1 MNSKQMIAIAAVVI
15 IAVAGIVVFA
25 SMSKDGDDNNKKTDY
40 GSDLMIYGNANM
52 DSVVDASDVQ
62 YVKDYLAGKVEKTE
76 FCDANHDGVVDDKD
90 VDYIQDLIDRK
101 DGTVVWYV
109 DGAGDVFSVEWPLNT
124 FVVLSNSPQLMA
136 LAVGLDDSRII
147 GYTKA
152 DPVVFKV
159 FEKAALL
166 SSSTLS
172 DYTVMTSNGIPD
184 AIITQS
190 GSAGPVDAEVRNTYS
205 KMGTDIICVA
215 GMDGDKSASSALT
228 LGFLVGGIE
237 KSQQYSKWCIDMLA
251 DIESKLS
258 SVPESSRK
266 TALIWFGAHAA
277 AGYDNDYTRALETAG
292 GKSIADWSGYQ
303 ILNADNCTWILNYDP
318 EYMIRIYTM
327 GYSSTQET
335 RQALYEKYGAMIDQM
350 NAYKNGKYCVIDFTL
365 PQTLRIAYMAEF
377 MYPDLFGDGY
387 ADNWHQQLV
396 DIYGLDYKVDGQFI
410 FTSKDLKK

>member
-1 MNSKQMIAIAAVVI
+1 MNNKQMIAVAVVVI
-15 IAVAGIVVFA
+15 IAVAGIVAFA
-25 SMSKDGDDNNKKTDY
+25 SMSKGGDDNNKKTDY

-62 YVKDYLAGKVEKTE
+62 YVKDYLAGKVDKTE

-109 DGAGDVFSVEWPLNT
+109 DGVGDVFSVEWPLNT

-190 GSAGPVDAEVRNTYS
+190 GSAGPVDTEVRNTYS

-277 AGYDNDYTRALETAG
+277 AGYDNDYTKALETAG

-327 GYSSTQET
+327 GYSSTQES

>member
-25 SMSKDGDDNNKKTDY
+25 TMSKDGDDNNKKTDY

-52 DSVVDASDVQ
+52 DSVIDASDVQ
-62 YVKDYLAGKVEKTE
+62 YVKDYLDGKVEKTE
-76 FCDANHDGVVDDKD
+76 FCDANHDGVVDQKD

-109 DGAGDVFSVEWPLNT
+109 DGAGSQFSVEWPLNT

-136 LAVGLDDSRII
+136 LAVGLDDSKII

-159 FEKAALL
+159 FEKAKLL

-184 AIITQS
+184 AIITQA
-190 GSAGPVDAEVRNTYS
+190 GSAGPVDPEVRSTYS

-215 GMDGDKSASSALT
+215 GMDGEKSASSALT

-258 SVPESSRK
+258 SVPEASRK

-277 AGYDNDYTRALETAG
+277 AGYDNDYTKALETAG

-327 GYSSTQET
+327 GYSSTPEA

-396 DIYGLDYKVDGQFI
+396 DIYGLDFKVDGQFI
-410 FTSKDLKK
+410 FTSEDLKK

>member
-1 MNSKQMIAIAAVVI
+1 MNNKQMIAIAVVVI
-15 IAVAGIVVFA
+15 IAVAGIVAFA
-25 SMSKDGDDNNKKTDY
+25 SMSKGGDDNNKKTDY

-190 GSAGPVDAEVRNTYS
+190 GSAGPVDTEVRNTYS

-277 AGYDNDYTRALETAG
+277 AGYDNDYTKALETAG

-327 GYSSTQET
+327 GYSSTPET

-410 FTSKDLKK
+410 FTSEDLKK